1 MTDDQITEEIHQIF
15 LEEIAR
21 EIDPEALKKYMI
33 EREEMTKKQRKK
45 KIKADRLWRHFMY
58 WCDFKNNPPFINL
71 VEVQDYDPEKWRN
84 AFERFQERGAK
95 SLTTEELQN
104 IKPILDGQ
112 RQKEIFL
119 NGIIEEGMEFWSTGH
134 GWWYPLYAS
143 FKDCDDRLTKVAI
156 GKIIRNLYGYGKKEY
171 DPMASVDFFLR
182 TPCISD
188 RIKSKLFATKYEN
201 S

>member
-1 MTDDQITEEIHQIF
+1 MNYIN
-15 LEEIAR
+15 LS
-21 EIDPEALKKYMI
+21 
-33 EREEMTKKQRKK
+33 KKQRKK
-45 KIKADRLWRHFMY
+45 KTKSDRLWKHFMY

-71 VEVQDYDPEKWRN
+71 VEVKDYKPEKWRN
-84 AFERFQERGAK
+84 AFERLQERGAK
-95 SLTTEELQN
+95 SLTAEELQN

-171 DPMASVDFFLR
+171 SPMAAIDFFIR
-182 TPCISD
+182 TPSISP
-188 RIKSKLFATKYEN
+188 RIKEKLIASKFQ
-201 S
+201 